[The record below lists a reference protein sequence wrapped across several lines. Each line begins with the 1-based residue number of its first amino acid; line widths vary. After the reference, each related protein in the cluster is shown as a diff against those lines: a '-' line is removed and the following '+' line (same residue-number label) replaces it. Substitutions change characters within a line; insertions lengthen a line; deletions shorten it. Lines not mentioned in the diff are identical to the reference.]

1 MLSRVQLTGKG
12 GNLEVSVYAICAHC
26 PGFRLWTM
34 AAYMRKGGSWY
45 VQYWLNFS
53 CVPASVT
60 WCLSITYCH
69 AILLRLLDRVYP
81 TCRTCARDRG
91 LKTMANGQ
99 GRKLMDCHALL
110 LPCVA
115 QPWYDG
121 TLPHSNQ
128 CNQCAFGGFVDNGRW
143 PEGGSWCSVTLST
156 LQAGPLS
163 RCIKTI

>member
-1 MLSRVQLTGKG
+1 MKIQKCKITGAQVFVFMMS
-12 GNLEVSVYAICAHC
+12 NLDRKTHRALRGISFAQSLYSTLV
-26 PGFRLWTM
+26 GF
-34 AAYMRKGGSWY
+34 GWY
-45 VQYWLNFS
+45 CQ
-53 CVPASVT
+53 
-60 WCLSITYCH
+60 
-69 AILLRLLDRVYP
+69 AILLQLPDRVYP

-99 GRKLMDCHALL
+99 GWKLMDCHALL

-143 PEGGSWCSVTLST
+143 PEGGS
-156 LQAGPLS
+156 
-163 RCIKTI
+163 